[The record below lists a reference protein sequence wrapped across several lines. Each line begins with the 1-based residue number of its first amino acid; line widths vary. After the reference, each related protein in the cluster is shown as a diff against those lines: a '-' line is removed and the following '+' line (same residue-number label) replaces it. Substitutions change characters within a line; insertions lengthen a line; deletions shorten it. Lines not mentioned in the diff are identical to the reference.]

1 MSFRRRRGR
10 VRLLLQRMSRMA
22 RKPSLFPH
30 PRLLRSLPLRLPPSL
45 LPRRLVLFRIS
56 MQACILP
63 EGLSAGAHQACRDL
77 DIAWRVICYC
87 VMHA

>member
-30 PRLLRSLPLRLPPSL
+30 PRLLLSLPLRLP
-45 LPRRLVLFRIS
+45 
-56 MQACILP
+56 CILP